1 MEQNEQNNSFERD
14 EKGLLKSVEYK
25 YKEDGSINWRA
36 MLKPEHLVVQK
47 DKKDKV
53 EQVYGKKISEL
64 DITTIDD
71 KYLLILLSGIKHL
84 AALRQYKYVDQ
95 KVNYVSDQK
104 AVVTCSIQFVG
115 NFETNNQDVVFSDVA
130 SASINNTSG
139 FGQLFLESIA
149 ANRAFVRAVRNFL
162 NINIV
167 GKDEIADNG
176 VSSEIEVSNDQ
187 TDISH
192 TGILQKKMDEKK
204 ISFEVLKQ
212 GALGKYKEEMKS
224 NPEEWNVLA
233 DIPKI
238 DCFTLLAKLSKI
250 K

>member
-36 MLKPEHLVVQK
+36 MLKPEHLVIQR
-47 DKKDKV
+47 DKRKEV
-53 EQVYGKKISEL
+53 EEKYGKIDCL
-64 DITTIDD
+64 DITTIED
-71 KYLLILLSGIKHL
+71 KYVLLLLSGLKEL
-84 AALRQYKYVDQ
+84 LRLRGYKYLQQ
-95 KVNYVSDQK
+95 KVDYVSESK

-176 VSSEIEVSNDQ
+176 VSSEIEQSNDQ